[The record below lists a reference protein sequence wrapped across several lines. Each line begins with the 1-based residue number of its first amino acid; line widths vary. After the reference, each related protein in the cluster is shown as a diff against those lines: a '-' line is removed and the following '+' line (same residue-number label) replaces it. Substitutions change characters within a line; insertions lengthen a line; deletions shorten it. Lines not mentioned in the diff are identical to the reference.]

1 MGDTDSTDPN
11 PGADPP
17 AGDPPPDPPA
27 GDELGDAGK
36 AALRAERQS
45 RKEAEQAAK
54 AAQAELSKAKA
65 DGLSLI
71 ETAKAEARA
80 EARSEVLA
88 EADKRIIRAE
98 VKAAATGKLRRP
110 EYALRLLDLD
120 QFTVADDGAVDENAI
135 SSAIDELVKTD
146 PDLAVNGKPGPL
158 PGGGARPSSGTSM
171 DDLIRRKAGRR

>member
-1 MGDTDSTDPN
+1 MGDTDPTDVDPES
-11 PGADPP
+11 DPP
-17 AGDPPPDPPA
+17 DGDPP
-27 GDELGDAGK
+27 GDDGLRDAGK

-45 RKEAEQAAK
+45 RRDAESAAR
-54 AAQAELSKAKA
+54 AAQAELAQAKA

-80 EARSEVLA
+80 EARAEVLS

-98 VKAAATGKLRRP
+98 VKAAATGRLRRP

-120 QFTVADDGAVDENAI
+120 RFTVADDGAVDENAI

-158 PGGGARPSSGTSM
+158 PGGGARPSSGSSM